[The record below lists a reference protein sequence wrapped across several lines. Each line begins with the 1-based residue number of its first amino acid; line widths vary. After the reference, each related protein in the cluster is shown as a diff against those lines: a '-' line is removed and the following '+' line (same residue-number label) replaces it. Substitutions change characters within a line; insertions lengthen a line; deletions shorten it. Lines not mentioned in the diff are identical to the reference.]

1 MTIRP
6 SFACAAVLVVAITSA
21 CDVRVN
27 DKGVS
32 LDVNEG
38 GRAEDTWSRTY
49 TVSKGGRFELEAAF
63 GRIEVLPSTGSAIE
77 VEAAR
82 SVRARSD
89 EAAKNLLT
97 SIDMKE
103 EVLPDRVRLQA
114 WIPEGRGQ
122 FRSLNVEYQIKIPPG
137 LNVFIKSE
145 FGNVN
150 LNRVAGR
157 FDVSVTNGRISG
169 EAVSGALQAQ
179 TVNGQVIME
188 MADVTDD
195 IRITTV
201 NGAVMLGLPAD
212 ANATIEASA
221 INGSVIVFESLP
233 VNART
238 KERQRLSG
246 RLGTGS
252 GPRIELQATNGN
264 VRLGGGKPPS

>member
-1 MTIRP
+1 MQIR
-6 SFACAAVLVVAITSA
+6 SFFALAVFLAAAAATA
-21 CDVRVN
+21 CDVRVS

-38 GRAEDTWSRTY
+38 GRAEDAWSRTY
-49 TVSKGGRFELEAAF
+49 TVSAGGRFELEAAF
-63 GRIEVLPSTGSAIE
+63 GRIDVLPSTGSAIE

-97 SIDMKE
+97 SIEMKE
-103 EVLPDRVRLQA
+103 EVLPERVRLQA

-122 FRSLNVEYQIKIPPG
+122 FRNLNIEYQIRIPPG

-150 LNRVAGR
+150 LKGVAGR
-157 FDVSVTNGRISG
+157 FDVSVTNGRITG

-201 NGAVMLGLPAD
+201 NGAVMLGLPPQ

-221 INGSVIVFESLP
+221 INGGVIVFDSLP
-233 VNART
+233 VNAQT

-264 VRLGGGKPPS
+264 VRLGGGKPPT

>member
-6 SFACAAVLVVAITSA
+6 SFAWAAVLAAAVASA
-21 CDVRVN
+21 CDVRVS

-38 GRAEDTWSRTY
+38 GRAEDTWTRSY
-49 TVSKGGRFELEAAF
+49 TVSPGGRFELEAAF
-63 GRIEVLPSTGSAIE
+63 GRIDVVPSTGSAIE

-89 EAAKNLLT
+89 EAAKKLLT
-97 SIDMKE
+97 SIEMRE
-103 EVLPDRVRLQA
+103 EAQPDRVRLQA

-122 FRSLNVEYQIKIPPG
+122 FRNLNVEYQIKVPPG
-137 LNVFIKSE
+137 LSIVIKSE
-145 FGNVN
+145 FGNVS
-150 LNRVAGR
+150 LNKVRGH

-169 EAVSGALQAQ
+169 EAVSGALEANA
-179 TVNGQVIME
+179 VNGQVIME

-201 NGAVMLGLPAD
+201 NGAVMLGLPTD

-221 INGSVIVFESLP
+221 INGGVIVFDSLP
-233 VNART
+233 VNAQT

-252 GPRIELQATNGN
+252 GPRIEVQATNGN
-264 VRLGGGKPPS
+264 VRLGGGKPPT